1 MNELLAYDEKNL
13 LKKISNGDEI
23 SFRHIYDSYHQ
34 KIYSLSFFLTR
45 SHVLAED
52 MTQEVFV
59 NIWANR
65 ENLSSI
71 NNFEKWLRI
80 VVRNHAYNYL
90 KRMAIEE
97 RLLKKEQSTAKEQ
110 NVVTENRLT
119 EKVLDNVLKKT
130 IDKLPPQQKKIY
142 ILSRQD
148 GLKHDEIA
156 RLLNIS
162 INTVKNHL
170 KAALFTIRS
179 ALAPHLLTLITYGF
193 CFRFFLSFLQ

>member
-1 MNELLAYDEKNL
+1 MSELLANDEKSL
-13 LKKISNGDEI
+13 LKKVSSGDEM
-23 SFRHIYDSYHQ
+23 SFRRIYDNYHQ

-52 MTQEVFV
+52 LTQEIFV
-59 NIWANR
+59 NIWVNR
-65 ENLSSI
+65 ENLPSI
-71 NNFEKWLRI
+71 NSFEKWLRT

-90 KRMAIEE
+90 KRMGIEKRFLEKE
-97 RLLKKEQSTAKEQ
+97 RSASKQQIT
-110 NVVTENRLT
+110 VTENILT
-119 EKVLDNVLKKT
+119 ERELGNILKKT

-142 ILSRQD
+142 MLSRQD

-179 ALAPHLLTLITYGF
+179 ALGPYLIMLITGVAGRLF
-193 CFRFFLSFLQ
+193 